1 MDYKE
6 LFENE
11 PSFLKIAE
19 HYYNKNFGTMSK
31 AEFELLMFTILC
43 DKYREMDSDITPISL
58 ALDLGITV
66 QRVDNLLE
74 KMMLKKQ
81 RRNWLRFRG
90 SRPFHTSS
98 RTEQTLLP
106 IMQLRGTFL

>member
-1 MDYKE
+1 
-6 LFENE
+6 
-11 PSFLKIAE
+11 
-19 HYYNKNFGTMSK
+19 MSK

-74 KMMLKKQ
+74 KMMLKK
-81 RRNWLRFRG
+81 
-90 SRPFHTSS
+90 
-98 RTEQTLLP
+98 TEKELAEIPWKQTISYLLENEKTLLP